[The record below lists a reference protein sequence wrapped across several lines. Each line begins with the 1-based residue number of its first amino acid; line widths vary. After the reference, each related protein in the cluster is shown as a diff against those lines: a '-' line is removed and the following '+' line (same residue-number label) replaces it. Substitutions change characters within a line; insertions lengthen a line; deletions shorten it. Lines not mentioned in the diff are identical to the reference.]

1 VEPNQIVF
9 TSLLIVIL
17 LGLAGFSIWRQWQ
30 TRQGLHGEINLSLE
44 DRLFVQRQVRRRL
57 ACAALMVLLAGLL
70 SLSFVL
76 EGPANQL
83 VDQGEK
89 ARARGDEPPE
99 LAPEQERFLH
109 LWSGFWIVALLV
121 LLGIIVLA
129 GLDLRAIRRYGQR
142 HLRQIQADRRA
153 MIEHEIARVR
163 SQRNGHG

>member
-17 LGLAGFSIWRQWQ
+17 LGLAGFSVWRQWQ
-30 TRQGLHGEINLSLE
+30 TRQSLHGEINLSLE
-44 DRLFVQRQVRRRL
+44 DRLFVQRQFRRRL
-57 ACAALMVLLAGLL
+57 ACAGLMVLLAGLL
-70 SLSFVL
+70 ALSFVL

-83 VDQGEK
+83 VAQGEA
-89 ARARGDEPPE
+89 ARARGGE
-99 LAPEQERFLH
+99 LQELNPEQERFLH

-142 HLRQIQADRRA
+142 HLRQIQADRRT